1 MFLIPPSATSRWA
14 RSIPP
19 QQPANNTVSSTIGEN
34 LTVVGERG
42 AADANDGAQEIVLTT
57 ATDSVATPA
66 VGLEGVA
73 AATVISPEKQLLHS
87 AIAPNLGTSKD
98 THDKGGAAAIVSPEK
113 GF

>member
-1 MFLIPPSATSRWA
+1 M
-14 RSIPP
+14 
-19 QQPANNTVSSTIGEN
+19 
-34 LTVVGERG
+34 TVVGERG

-57 ATDSVATPA
+57 ATDSATPA

-73 AATVISPEKQLLHS
+73 AATVVSPEKQLLHS
-87 AIAPNLGTSKD
+87 TIAPNLGTSND